1 MGILDSIGNLFGTE
15 SQPQNKFNWKEL
27 TSEEDVAD
35 VMHTSNEKPQ
45 VIYKHSSRCAT
56 SYFALKNVESISA
69 EDQLKADFHM
79 VDVISRR
86 PTSMHIAEELE
97 IRHESPQLFVI
108 KDGEVIWSG
117 SHNQIQAEVLEN
129 IL

>member
-1 MGILDSIGNLFGTE
+1 MGILDSIGKLFGTE

-79 VDVISRR
+79 VDVISSR
-86 PTSMHIAEELE
+86 PVSMHIAEKLE

-117 SHNQIQAEVLEN
+117 SHNQIQAEVLED

>member
-1 MGILDSIGNLFGTE
+1 MGIIDSIGNLFGTE
-15 SQPQNKFNWKEL
+15 DQPKNKFHWKEL

-35 VMHTSNEKPQ
+35 VMKTSNEKTQ

-56 SYFALKNVESISA
+56 SYFALKNVESVS
-69 EDQLKADFHM
+69 EENQQQTDFHM
-79 VDVISRR
+79 VDVISHR
-86 PTSMHIAEELE
+86 PVSMHIAEKLG

-108 KDGEVIWSG
+108 REGEVVWSG
-117 SHNQIQAEVLEN
+117 SHNQIQAPALEA